1 MEQLRPT
8 IKKLLLSII
17 TITFISGVVAIPAN
31 EAKADSGRE
40 FMMSVTYGTLA
51 GALLGTASLAFTD
64 KPGDK
69 LQRIARG
76 ASLGLYFGILLGLY
90 VIYGVSDESDEL
102 NNILPPEDDY
112 GFQFKPLIYPTLSDS
127 GKFDGAAFDVT
138 IYKF

>member
-1 MEQLRPT
+1 MKNF
-8 IKKLLLSII
+8 KKILTSVVTVI
-17 TITFISGVVAIPAN
+17 FVSGIVSFSA
-31 EAKADSGRE
+31 ERAKADPSRH
-40 FMMSVTYGTLA
+40 FLMSVTYGTLA
-51 GALLGTASLAFTD
+51 GTLLGTASLAFTD

-90 VIYGVSDESDEL
+90 VVYGVPDENDEL
-102 NNILPPEDDY
+102 NNILPQEDY
-112 GFQFKPLIYPTLSDS
+112 GLQFSKPLIYPTLSEN